1 MTAASLPG
9 AMSAPVRSRQ
19 SARGAIDPL
28 LLVVVGLLMLI
39 GVLAIYTSSSPTA
52 LDQVGDK
59 AYFLKRH
66 LLWSGLGLLAAGVAA
81 TIDHRTLQRYSVVL
95 FFGTLALLV
104 ALLAIAGPI
113 NGSSRWLLAS
123 GSIQPSEL
131 AKLTVVVYIADWL
144 SERREEIREWAFGI
158 IPYSILMGIV
168 CGLIIMQRDYS
179 TAVLILMVASAM
191 FFVAGAQ
198 LQQMLVAG
206 SVAGLVLL
214 GFLLSEQYRIQR
226 VRTFLNPEAD
236 PYNAGYQILQALG
249 SFQSGGMAGVGLG
262 RGQIKHAFPM
272 GTAHTDAIYAVI
284 AEETGALGCL
294 LLIVLFGLLAWRG
307 LKIAAG
313 SPDRFS
319 GLLATGITAWLTFQ
333 ALINMAVV
341 ARLMPFTGIPMPF
354 VSFGGSSLVTCM
366 AGVGLL
372 ANISRRSKP
381 AEARLYAP
389 LDLRRRNRRARLSR
403 VHRARRAGRR
413 G

>member
-1 MTAASLPG
+1 
-9 AMSAPVRSRQ
+9 V
-19 SARGAIDPL
+19 I
-28 LLVVVGLLMLI
+28 I
-39 GVLAIYTSSSPTA
+39 
-52 LDQVGDK
+52 
-59 AYFLKRH
+59 
-66 LLWSGLGLLAAGVAA
+66 
-81 TIDHRTLQRYSVVL
+81 
-95 FFGTLALLV
+95 
-104 ALLAIAGPI
+104 
-113 NGSSRWLLAS
+113 
-123 GSIQPSEL
+123 
-131 AKLTVVVYIADWL
+131 YIADWL

-214 GFLLSEQYRIQR
+214 GFLLSEQYRVQR

-236 PYNAGYQILQALG
+236 PYNAGYQSLQAIG

-294 LLIVLFGLLAWRG
+294 LLIVLFGFLAWRG

-372 ANISRRSKP
+372 ANISRRSQP
-381 AEARLYAP
+381 AEARIYAP